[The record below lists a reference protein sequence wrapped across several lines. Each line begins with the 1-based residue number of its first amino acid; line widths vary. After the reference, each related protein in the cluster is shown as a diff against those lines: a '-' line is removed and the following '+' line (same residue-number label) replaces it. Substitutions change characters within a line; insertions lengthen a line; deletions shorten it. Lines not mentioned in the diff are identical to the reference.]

1 MKVVLMVT
9 MSPLK
14 FDSRVDREA
23 SSLVEAGYRVYVLGL
38 GPLPENCV
46 WTPIQ
51 VGIVGSTKSSA
62 GKRSSIFWRL
72 VKYLT
77 LVPYRYSKRRQFIN
91 QVREQIEKMRE
102 VAAIDI
108 IHAHDLPAL
117 EATKP
122 FHKDFLLVYDSH
134 ELWTG
139 RKLRGLGSRFE
150 MSRDARIEALEV
162 QSASAVITVSDQLA
176 EELASKFGR
185 EVFVIRNTFPISIEN
200 PPRRINYLA
209 YAGNISDG
217 RDLNTVIDGA
227 LEAGVDIKLM
237 GRRISGFQ
245 LKTSLEVIDH
255 GSIEQA
261 GKFIRDG
268 GIAIVSIESGIENHL
283 RALPNKLFQAI
294 AEGVPVVASDFP
306 AIAQIVRSNNLGVLY
321 KPGDS
326 CSFSNAVKQLS
337 DNYFQFL
344 ENALTA
350 RKTLCW
356 SVDSENLQNIYEK
369 ICIE

>member
-1 MKVVLMVT
+1 MRNVI
-9 MSPLK
+9 
-14 FDSRVDREA
+14 
-23 SSLVEAGYRVYVLGL
+23 
-38 GPLPENCV
+38 
-46 WTPIQ
+46 PI
-51 VGIVGSTKSSA
+51 
-62 GKRSSIFWRL
+62 
-72 VKYLT
+72 
-77 LVPYRYSKRRQFIN
+77 
-91 QVREQIEKMRE
+91 E
-102 VAAIDI
+102 I

-122 FHKDFLLVYDSH
+122 FHKDFILVYDSH

-150 MSRDARIEALEV
+150 VLRDGRIEALQV
-162 QSASAVITVSDQLA
+162 QYASEVITVSDQLA
-176 EELASKFGR
+176 KELTIKFGR
-185 EVFVIRNTFPISIEN
+185 EVQVIRNTFPISNED
-200 PPRRINYLA
+200 PPQRINYLA

-227 LEAGVDIKLM
+227 SKADVGIKIM
-237 GRRISGFQ
+237 GRRISDFQ
-245 LKTSLEVIDH
+245 LETPLEVIDH
-255 GSIEQA
+255 GSIEEA

-268 GIAIVSIESGIENHL
+268 GIAIVSLESGIENHL

-306 AIAQIVRSNNLGVLY
+306 AIAQVVLSNNLGVLY

-326 CSFSNAVKQLS
+326 DSFSNSVKQVS
-337 DNYFQFL
+337 ANYFQFL
-344 ENALTA
+344 ENTLTA

-369 ICIE
+369 LFSE